1 MPILGIL
8 ASRDGGTP
16 TAPTIGTATAGDAS
30 ATVAYT
36 ASTYTGKGA
45 ATYLATSSPGSLT
58 GTGASPITVSGL
70 TNGTAYTFTVKATS
84 TTGETATSAASNSV
98 TPATASSFESIATIT
113 AAGGETSLSF
123 TSIPST
129 YKSLQMRWIAKDS
142 QTTINGAGPVYV
154 TFNSDT
160 ASNYVYHQLNG
171 NGTAAAATWSG
182 GASGSIGLRNALNR
196 SYTGYTN
203 IFGTGIMDIQ
213 DYTSTSKYKT
223 TRTLTGVDANNAGQG
238 GGFDFGVGLQSG
250 IWMSTAAITTIKVEP
265 GTCFVAGTTF
275 ALYGI
280 KG

>member
-98 TPATASSFESIATIT
+98 TPATASSFESIATSNPTSGSTVTFSSI
-113 AAGGETSLSF
+113 AG
-123 TSIPST
+123 T
-129 YKSLQMRWIAKDS
+129 YKSLQVRMISKGAYTSPYLGLGLRL
-142 QTTINGAGPVYV
+142 QFNG
-154 TFNSDT
+154 DT
-160 ASNYVYHQLNG
+160 SASNYAMHYL
-171 NGTAAAATWSG
+171 SG
-182 GASGSIGLRNALNR
+182 GNSIASASGTASGS
-196 SYTGYTN
+196 YGYVVLYGADAGVAA
-203 IFGTGIMDIQ
+203 GTASPAASIIDVI
-213 DYTSTSKYKT
+213 DYASATKYKT
-223 TRTLTGVDANNAGQG
+223 VRAFSGVDYNGAVAGISS
-238 GGFDFGVGLQSG
+238 VTLNSGL
-250 IWMSTAAITTIKVEP
+250 WLSTSAITSLTITAS
-265 GTCFVAGTTF
+265 GTGWVTGTSI
-275 ALYGI
+275 ALYGV
-280 KG
+280 K

>member
-36 ASTYTGKGA
+36 ASIYTGKGA

-84 TTGETATSAASNSV
+84 TTGETATSAASNSI
-98 TPATASSFESIATIT
+98 TPITPSSYESIAT
-113 AAGGETSLSF
+113 ASPTSGNVVTFS
-123 TSIPST
+123 SIPST
-129 YKSLQMRWIAKDS
+129 YKHLQLRI
-142 QTTINGAGPVYV
+142 VYV
-154 TFNSDT
+154 STASVVIRLQANSDT
-160 ASNYVYHQLNG
+160 TLANYAIHQLG
-171 NGTAAAATWSG
+171 GDGTSAS
-182 GASGSIGLRNALNR
+182 ASGQTSGYPQVVGSMAGIGTVATYPNVGIVDIADYASTTKNKTIR
-196 SYTGYTN
+196 SFNG
-203 IFGTGIMDIQ
+203 G
-213 DYTSTSKYKT
+213 
-223 TRTLTGVDANNAGQG
+223 DANG
-238 GGFDFGVGLQSG
+238 SG
-250 IWMSTAAITTIKVEP
+250 TVNLSSALWASTAAISTLDVRSFG
-265 GTCFVAGTTF
+265 GTFATGSTV